1 MLNSC
6 PVLLKRFLPCLSEC
20 VWIHLVSYCDVD
32 DDHLTTSTL
41 GLGLE
46 VWTSPDTGPQTDLSL
61 NLTQR

>member
-6 PVLLKRFLPCLSEC
+6 PVLLKRFLPCLSER

-41 GLGLE
+41 SLGH
-46 VWTSPDTGPQTDLSL
+46 GPHLTLDLRPICVSI
-61 NLTQR
+61 